1 MNYRTLTARESA
13 EIILNAK
20 NPTVVMHRRPDGDT
34 VGSASALL
42 CVFSLLGKN
51 ANYACSDPIPE
62 RLRFLID
69 EDKATECFDGREVI
83 TIDVATPDQLGEL
96 KDKIGQPILMID
108 HHAVGTRFADG
119 YVLPDASSASEV
131 LMSIIDELIDMGK
144 ITLTKELAY
153 PLYASMSSDTGGFI
167 YSNASAATYRRAA
180 MLIECG
186 IDSADINHRLFNSKS
201 EKQIKAEGYIASV
214 MRTAMDGRLA
224 YATLTKRERDE
235 LGIESEYF
243 ETAIDVVRSLL
254 GAQIALFVREN
265 DNGSIRASLRS
276 TGSDVAAIAA
286 KFNGGGH
293 IRAAGC
299 SPDAKTPEEAANM
312 IIEEII
318 KNKI

>member
-1 MNYRTLTARESA
+1 MNYRTLTAREAA
-13 EIILNAK
+13 EIILGVK

-34 VGSASALL
+34 AGSASALL
-42 CVFSLLGKN
+42 NIFSALGKD
-51 ANYACSDPIPE
+51 ANYACADPVPE

-69 EDKATECFDGREVI
+69 ENKETTCFDGREVI
-83 TIDVATPDQLGEL
+83 TIDVATLDQLGEL

-119 YVLPDASSASEV
+119 YVLPDASSAAEV

-167 YSNASAATYRRAA
+167 YSNASATTYRRAA
-180 MLIECG
+180 RLIECG
-186 IDSADINHRLFNSKS
+186 IDSADINHRLFNTKS

-214 MRTAMDGRLA
+214 MRTALDGRLA
-224 YATLTKRERDE
+224 YATLSKRERDE
-235 LGIESEYF
+235 LCIGSEYF

-254 GAQIALFVREN
+254 GAEIALFVREN
-265 DNGSIRASLRS
+265 DDGSIRASLRS
-276 TGSDVAAIAA
+276 TGANVASIAA
-286 KFNGGGH
+286 RFNGGGH

-299 SPDAKTPEEAANM
+299 SPDAKTPEDAAKM

-318 KNKI
+318 NNKI